1 MLTVHPS
8 IMLGSYLWDEDRLP
22 ADEFEIRMKPLHAT
36 MRDRNL
42 SAVLVYGDAREH
54 QALAY
59 FSNFIPRMR
68 WAIALFPKNGA
79 PRLLASM
86 SSRDIPAMRTMTWL
100 PDVKSG
106 WEWKWFDEFAQRLGA
121 RGAIGTVDF
130 DLMTPLLYAQVEK
143 TVAGRFSLVG
153 CDDIVARARTLQRPR
168 EIAIIRSATDVVS
181 VVASEIAARWRAGDD
196 IEHAALAGE
205 RVARSLA
212 AQDVRTLVSRD
223 GGCTLEPYA
232 ARFED
237 RPARLLVYVAVKHL
251 GYWSESFVSLGA
263 LPDERQR
270 AAKGL
275 DALIDGL
282 VAEASSTELARR
294 VAEIAGPQHSAFLN
308 SFGHRI
314 GLSLQEG
321 GDISPQS
328 QESLI
333 AGRAYALRVGGQNG
347 AIASAMVV
355 LKTDGRREILLRSDP
370 ER

>member
-22 ADEFEIRMKPLHAT
+22 ADEFQIRMEPLRAT

-59 FSNFIPRMR
+59 FSNFIPSKR
-68 WAIALFPKNGA
+68 WALALFPANGT
-79 PRLLASM
+79 PRLLASV
-86 SSRDIPAMRTMTWL
+86 SSRDLPAMRTMTWL
-100 PDVKSG
+100 QDVKSG
-106 WEWKWFDEFAQRLGA
+106 WEWKWFDEFAEGLGA

-130 DLMTPLLYAQVEK
+130 DLMTPLLYAQLVRSI
-143 TVAGRFSLVG
+143 AGRFGLVG
-153 CDDIVARARTLQRPR
+153 CDDVVATARTIQRPR
-168 EIAIIRSATDVVS
+168 EIALIRSATDVVS
-181 VVASEIAARWRAGDD
+181 VAASEIAARWRAGDD
-196 IEHAALAGE
+196 IERSALAGE

-223 GGCTLEPYA
+223 GGSTLEPYA

-237 RPARLLVYVAVKHL
+237 RPARLLVYVAVKYL

-263 LPDERQR
+263 PPEERKR
-270 AAKGL
+270 AATGL

-282 VAEASSTELARR
+282 AAEASSAQLAHR
-294 VAEIAGPQHSAFLN
+294 VAAIAGPQHPAFVN

-321 GDISPQS
+321 GDISAQS
-328 QESLI
+328 REPLI
-333 AGRAYALRVGGQNG
+333 AGRAYALRVGGPNG

-355 LKTDGRREILLRSDP
+355 LRADGRREILLRSDP

>member
-22 ADEFEIRMKPLHAT
+22 ADEFEIRLQPLHAA
-36 MRDRNL
+36 MRDRSL
-42 SAVLVYGDAREH
+42 CAMLVYGDAREH

-68 WAIALFPKNGA
+68 WAMALFPEHGA

-100 PDVKSG
+100 QDVKSG
-106 WEWKWFDEFAQRLGA
+106 WEWKWFDEFAQGLEA
-121 RGAIGTVDF
+121 PGAIGTVDF
-130 DLMTPLLYAQVEK
+130 DLMTAPLYAQVEK
-143 TVAGRFSLVG
+143 TIADRFSLVG
-153 CDDIVARARTLQRPR
+153 CDDVVAGARTRQRPR

-181 VVASEIAARWRAGDD
+181 VAASEISARWRAGAD
-196 IEHAALAGE
+196 IERAALAGE
-205 RVARSLA
+205 RAARSLA

-232 ARFED
+232 GRFED
-237 RPARLLVYVAVKHL
+237 RPARLLGYVAVKHL

-263 LPDERQR
+263 PGDERRR
-270 AAKGL
+270 ASEGL

-282 VAEASSTELARR
+282 VAEASSAQLARR
-294 VAEIAGPQHSAFLN
+294 VAETAGPQHGAFVN

-314 GLSLQEG
+314 GLSLSEG

-328 QESLI
+328 QEPLV
-333 AGRAYALRVGGQNG
+333 AGRTYALRVGGRNG
-347 AIASAMVV
+347 AVASAMVV
-355 LKTDGRREILLRSDP
+355 LKGDGRETLLRSDP
-370 ER
+370 QP

>member
-1 MLTVHPS
+1 V
-8 IMLGSYLWDEDRLP
+8 R
-22 ADEFEIRMKPLHAT
+22 
-36 MRDRNL
+36 
-42 SAVLVYGDAREH
+42 
-54 QALAY
+54 
-59 FSNFIPRMR
+59 
-68 WAIALFPKNGA
+68 
-79 PRLLASM
+79 
-86 SSRDIPAMRTMTWL
+86 
-100 PDVKSG
+100 DVKSG
-106 WEWKWFDEFAQRLGA
+106 WEWKWFDEFAEGLGA

-143 TVAGRFSLVG
+143 TIAGRFSLVA

-168 EIAIIRSATDVVS
+168 EIAIIRSATNVVS
-181 VVASEIAARWRAGDD
+181 VAASEIAERWRAGDD
-196 IEHAALAGE
+196 IERAALAGE

-223 GGCTLEPYA
+223 GGRTLEPYA
-232 ARFED
+232 ARFDD
-237 RPARLLVYVAVKHL
+237 RPARLLAYVAVKYL

-263 LPDERQR
+263 PPDERRR
-270 AAKGL
+270 AAMGL

-282 VAEASSTELARR
+282 VAEASSAELARR
-294 VAEIAGPQHSAFLN
+294 VAEISGPQHSAFVN
-308 SFGHRI
+308 SYGHRI

-328 QESLI
+328 QDPLI